1 MVVGNS
7 KTLFIRKLIEID
19 KIDTLNEISNE
30 EVESITFDE
39 KYLESMNLEQYL
51 EELKKNTIRKLK
63 EVA

>member
-1 MVVGNS
+1 MKNS

>member
-1 MVVGNS
+1 M
-7 KTLFIRKLIEID
+7 FIRKLIEID

>member
-1 MVVGNS
+1 MKNS

-51 EELKKNTIRKLK
+51 EELKK
-63 EVA
+63 EHD